1 LEKIKHLNE
10 IKGLPV
16 SDDDYIFLEKNKNK
30 IIKATN
36 RYFEAR
42 IKTLQNPDNLDYE
55 VARSA
60 HDMRRTVA
68 TILYR
73 NGTDLK
79 TLMMILGHSSIK
91 QTMDYIQ
98 PCCADNVMEAFKNAL

>member
-1 LEKIKHLNE
+1 MFYRSLRIAYCNE
-10 IKGLPV
+10 FFKSFHI
-16 SDDDYIFLEKNKNK
+16 SAFNDDYIFLDKKKKKNK

-60 HDMRRTVA
+60 HDMSVDVRR
-68 TILYR
+68 INR
-73 NGTDLK
+73 SD
-79 TLMMILGHSSIK
+79 
-91 QTMDYIQ
+91 Q
-98 PCCADNVMEAFKNAL
+98 PCADSVRSGLRHRTQQYYTKIAAPVC